1 MDQIPTISVVCPTY
15 NSEEFIIETLRTVL
29 HQTLPPLELIVSDDG
44 STDNTV
50 SKVETFFKSCTG
62 FHTHLIKNTHKG
74 AGATRNAGILEARG
88 DWVAFIDSDDL
99 WASNKINDVMKV
111 IVRDKNYN
119 FIFHNE
125 DHLKLD
131 GLKVP
136 FHDFSQFFCSDQS
149 LSFQVWKYCI
159 FHTSTVTCQ
168 KDLLIDCGLFDESL
182 MSSQDWEFW
191 IRMSPYIKYFHI
203 PQKLGTYVER
213 SNNITNTKSLRGL
226 LDRLKVMSMH
236 RNMCGANWL
245 DYIYM
250 AIRRIVGFILREIKI
265 IK

>member
-1 MDQIPTISVVCPTY
+1 MNQIPTISVVCPTY
-15 NSEEFIIETLRTVL
+15 NSEEFIIETLSTVL
-29 HQTLPPLELIVSDDG
+29 HQTVPPLELIVSDDG
-44 STDNTV
+44 SIDNTI

-99 WASNKINDVMKV
+99 WASNKINNVMEV
-111 IVRDKNYN
+111 INRNKNYN

-125 DHLKLD
+125 EHLQLN
-131 GLKVP
+131 GTKVLL
-136 FHDFSQFFCSDQS
+136 HDFSQFFRSDQS

-168 KDLLIDCGLFDESL
+168 KDLLIDCGLFNESL
-182 MSSQDWEFW
+182 MSSQDWELW
-191 IRMSPYIKYFHI
+191 VRMSPDIKYFHI

-213 SNNITNTKSLRGL
+213 SNNITNTKSFKGL

-236 RNMCGANWL
+236 RNMCGANLW

>member
-1 MDQIPTISVVCPTY
+1 MDPNPTISVVCPTY
-15 NSEEFIIETLRTVL
+15 NSEEFIIETLSTVL
-29 HQTLPPLELIVSDDG
+29 LQTVPPLELIVSDDG

-50 SKVETFFKSCTG
+50 SRVETFFKSCTG

-99 WASNKINDVMKV
+99 WASNKINNVMEV
-111 IVRDKNYN
+111 INRNKNYN

-125 DHLKLD
+125 EHLKLD
-131 GLKVP
+131 GSKIFL
-136 FHDFSQFFCSDQS
+136 HDFSQFFRSDQS
-149 LSFQVWKYCI
+149 LSFHVWKYCI
-159 FHTSTVTCQ
+159 FHTSAVTCQ

-182 MSSQDWEFW
+182 MSSQDWELW
-191 IRMSPYIKYFHI
+191 IRISPYIKYFHI
-203 PQKLGTYVER
+203 PQELGTYVER

-236 RNMCGANWL
+236 RKMCGANLW